1 MNNPKYNKVVDSL
14 KIILDNRIIEA
25 RKKPNGL
32 GRQFENA
39 KPTFEPKRIYSSE
52 KSKL

>member
-1 MNNPKYNKVVDSL
+1 MVDSL
-14 KIILDNRIIEA
+14 NIILANRIVEA
-25 RKKPNGL
+25 NKKPKGL